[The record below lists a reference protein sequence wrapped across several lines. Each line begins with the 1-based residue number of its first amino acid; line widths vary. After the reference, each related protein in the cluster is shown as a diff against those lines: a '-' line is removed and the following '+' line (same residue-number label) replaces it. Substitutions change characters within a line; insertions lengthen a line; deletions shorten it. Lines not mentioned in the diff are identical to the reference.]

1 MSELELKLLD
11 ISSPG
16 YALQTS
22 IRFYRAQ
29 SKGKLS
35 VKGSSHLD
43 VNFYKYNYT
52 IN

>member
-1 MSELELKLLD
+1 MLD
-11 ISSPG
+11 ISSPC
-16 YALQTS
+16 YALS
-22 IRFYRAQ
+22 GKYRFDRAQ

-52 IN
+52 IRAN